1 MKQLYFF
8 AAAVLFGTVASA
20 QAILP
25 AKAEKDSKTSHVK
38 GLPTE
43 AVMRDAI
50 WSHDCNIA
58 NCSDWV
64 FGNGADQAGTDWFEI
79 DINFECT
86 TEGPSGPY
94 NQWAG
99 GAGDGT
105 AATPINSTTSDN
117 GFIMVDSDL
126 FGDDANYDAAWVENC
141 WFQTAMPIDCSAEEF
156 VTISLETRYRYWDVL
171 SSDAQCFIEISRD
184 GVNWPSIET
193 RDEESGYVVYG
204 TDTVPS
210 RKVLFP
216 GYGNTDTSEDPAILE
231 FDISEAAGNES
242 TVYVRFRWM
251 GTWGYSWEIDDI
263 QIYPTPANDTRI
275 DNYYS
280 YTDYE
285 RTGVYEYGAWEETQ
299 IPADLQAGA
308 KVYNVGFQDQT
319 GVGLELDVNGTQY
332 NSDMITLAYTESDTL
347 GVPYFVSG
355 LGAQALNME
364 LISDSV
370 DENPANNMVDFDFTV
385 TQDTWGRD
393 NGISYGSFMSDGSV
407 DYVAMSL
414 YDIVEDVT
422 VYSID
427 VALLDGT
434 EAGTSVIAHLY
445 DGSDADFLTDA
456 GSGII
461 ASSEEYDIIEGNT
474 NPETGEVTTWYHFLL
489 DGGYELSAGDWV
501 GVGFEHYGGSVVNL
515 GESKYTQDQTAF
527 VFFEGGS
534 GYAWY
539 YSNNVPM
546 IRLNLDP
553 NVVENVNEAVAG
565 TGFELFNS
573 FPNPANESTRINYNL
588 NNPSEVALEVCDLA
602 GKVVY
607 NQDFGTQGAGM
618 NNITLDVSAFAP
630 GAYTYTLTVNGER
643 ASNRLMVK

>member
-25 AKAEKDSKTSHVK
+25 AKAEKDSRTSHVK

-50 WSHDCNIA
+50 WSHDCNTD

-64 FGNGADQAGTDWFEI
+64 FGNGSAEEGEAWFDI
-79 DINFECT
+79 NINFECT
-86 TEGPSGPY
+86 TDGPSGPY

-105 AATPINSTTSDN
+105 AAAGLNSTTSDN

-126 FGDDANYDAAWVENC
+126 FGENANYDAAWVENC
-141 WFQTAMPIDCSAEEF
+141 WFQNSMPIDCSAEEF
-156 VTISLETRYRYWDVL
+156 VTISLETRYRYWDVI
-171 SSDAQCFIEISRD
+171 SNEAQCFIEISRD
-184 GVNWPSIET
+184 GVNWPSITT

-216 GYGNTDTSEDPAILE
+216 GYGNTDTTEDPSILE
-231 FDISEAAGNES
+231 FDISEAAGS
-242 TVYVRFRWM
+242 QPTVYIRFRWM

-285 RTGVYEYGAWEETQ
+285 RTGVYEYGAWAQSQ
-299 IPADLQAGA
+299 IPADLQAGVKA
-308 KVYNVGFQDQT
+308 YNVGFQDQT
-319 GVGLELDVNGTQY
+319 GVALQIDVNGEQIT
-332 NSDMITLAYTESDTL
+332 SDAITLAYTEYDTL
-347 GVPYFVSG
+347 SVGYSVP
-355 LGAQALNME
+355 AQGDYTVGFE
-364 LISDSV
+364 LIGDSI
-370 DENPANNMVDFDFTV
+370 DENPSNNMVSQDFSV
-385 TQDTWGRD
+385 TDLSWGRD
-393 NGISYGSFMSDGSV
+393 NGVSYGAFMGDGTA
-407 DYVAMSL
+407 DYVALSL

-434 EAGTSVIAHLY
+434 ETGTSVIAHLY
-445 DGSDADFLTDA
+445 DGSDADFLSDA

-461 ASSEEYDIIEGNT
+461 ASSDEYDIIEGNT
-474 NPETGEVTTWYHFLL
+474 NAETGEVTTWYHFIL
-489 DGGYELSAGDWV
+489 DGGVELSAGDWV
-501 GVGFEHYGGSVVNL
+501 GAGFEHYGGSVVNI

-553 NVVENVNEAVAG
+553 NVEANVAEVTAG
-565 TGFELFNS
+565 AGFELYNS
-573 FPNPANESTRINYNL
+573 FPNPATESARINYNL
-588 NNPSEVALEVCDLA
+588 NNASDVALEVRDLT